1 MQTHSLMMQEVGKM
15 GLGTKGQIWRYL
27 IGGIIALFVIIM
39 VLFFFNRGADKGY
52 STIEDTFDSFDD
64 ADEDGVADFL
74 DKCENT
80 LQGIEVDGKGCPK
93 GEEQVVT

>member
-1 MQTHSLMMQEVGKM
+1 MGIGK
-15 GLGTKGQIWRYL
+15 KGQIWRYL
-27 IGGIIALFVIIM
+27 VGGIIALFVVIM

-52 STIEDTFDSFDD
+52 STIEGTFDSFED

-80 LQGIEVDGKGCPK
+80 PQGIEVDGKGCPE